1 MSFVLGSQKE
11 NGRDTSSR
19 VHCTLCQGPSLYLS
33 SQPAAALDCCLWKCL
48 LLAQGQLRESS
59 SLWVGGGVIINERLI
74 KAHCCNIPGRL
85 SHLPNN
91 IHHSFTQTP
100 HILVT
105 GRVPVVQEGLYDLQ
119 CQASPPPNTPSMT
132 KQKALLRQYQA
143 HTPFFSSPC
152 LFTPASSSPKIRE
165 GSNSLQAGQT
175 LKIILWVS
183 TGVFKGEQPT
193 SFLPS

>member
-1 MSFVLGSQKE
+1 MSFVWGSQKE

-33 SQPAAALDCCLWKCL
+33 SQPAVALDCCLWKCL

-59 SLWVGGGVIINERLI
+59 PLWVGGGVIINERLI

-91 IHHSFTQTP
+91 IHHSFTQPP

-105 GRVPVVQEGLYDLQ
+105 GRVPVIQEGLYDLQ
-119 CQASPPPNTPSMT
+119 CQTPLPTPKHDKAESPTEAAPGMHSLFPLLAFSLLPP
-132 KQKALLRQYQA
+132 ALLKLEKVPARCRQGR
-143 HTPFFSSPC
+143 
-152 LFTPASSSPKIRE
+152 L
-165 GSNSLQAGQT
+165 
-175 LKIILWVS
+175 
-183 TGVFKGEQPT
+183 
-193 SFLPS
+193 